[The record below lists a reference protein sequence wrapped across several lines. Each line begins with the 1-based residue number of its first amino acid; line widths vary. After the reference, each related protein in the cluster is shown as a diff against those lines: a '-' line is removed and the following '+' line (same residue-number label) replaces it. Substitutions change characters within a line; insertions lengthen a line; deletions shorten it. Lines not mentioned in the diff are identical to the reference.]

1 MTAITA
7 HHFETTPFERVLL
20 RAASALDHFV
30 AARLERRAARSTGSR
45 SVAAAT
51 HEQSRAVAQA
61 FGAMGLLPR

>member
-7 HHFETTPFERVLL
+7 HHFETTAFERVLL
-20 RAASALDHFV
+20 RAASALDHIV
-30 AARLERRAARSTGSR
+30 AVRLERRAARSTGAR
-45 SVAAAT
+45 AVAAAN

>member
-7 HHFETTPFERVLL
+7 HHFETTAFERVLL

-30 AARLERRAARSTGSR
+30 AARLERRATRSTGAR

>member
-7 HHFETTPFERVLL
+7 HHFETTAFERALL
-20 RAASALDHFV
+20 RAASALDHVV
-30 AARLERRAARSTGSR
+30 AVRLERRAARSTAAR
-45 SVAAAT
+45 AVAAAN

>member
-20 RAASALDHFV
+20 RAASALDQIV
-30 AARLERRAARSTGSR
+30 AGRLERRATRSEGAR
-45 SVAAAT
+45 AAAGAK

-61 FGAMGLLPR
+61 SGALGLLPR